1 MAERVIYAM
10 YDDDDV
16 IKTAAKKLVADGVHI
31 SDIFSPFPIHGIDPI
46 IGVKHTRMGIV
57 AFMFGLIGM
66 TLALMGMRY
75 FMIVDWPMNIGGK
88 PNFSLMENLP
98 SFIPITFEFTVLF
111 AAHGMAIT
119 YLLRN
124 KTLPGMPADNPY
136 PRTTDDRFVMEI
148 LLAENEQFST
158 EELHAKIKATDI
170 VQIEEKDLKII
181 K

>member
-1 MAERVIYAM
+1 MADRVIYAM

-16 IKTAAKKLVADGVHI
+16 TKDAAKALVADGIHI
-31 SDIFSPFPIHGIDPI
+31 SEVFSPFPIHGIDPI
-46 IGVKHTRMGIV
+46 IGVKETRMGIV
-57 AFMFGLIGM
+57 AFMFGLTGL
-66 TLALMGMRY
+66 TLALIGMRY

-88 PNFSLMENLP
+88 PNFSLLENLP

-124 KTLPGMPADNPY
+124 KTLPGMPADNPH

-148 LLAENEQFST
+148 RLSQNTKFSS
-158 EELHAKIKATDI
+158 EDLHAKLKRTPI
-170 VQIEEKDLKII
+170 VEIEEKEYKII